1 MAANTYTQKIK
12 VTLDGANKA
21 AKGADKVSKGM
32 SGLAKS
38 ALAAG
43 AAYFGARGIINGV
56 RSAVDAFAVQER
68 AEQSL
73 QTALGKTSSK
83 LLAQA
88 SALQQVTMFG
98 DEATIQQMAFLG
110 SIGMTEEQISKIIPV
125 AMDLATATGMTLESA
140 VRNTAK
146 TFSGLAGELGELVP
160 QLRDLTA
167 EEMKAGKAVE
177 VMADYLVDKQ
187 QQQQIH

>member
-1 MAANTYTQKIK
+1 MAANTFTQRIK
-12 VTLDGANKA
+12 VLLF
-21 AKGADKVSKGM
+21 GADKASKDANKVSRGM
-32 SGLAKS
+32 DGLAKS
-38 ALAAG
+38 ALKAC

-88 SALQQVTMFG
+88 SALQKVTMFG

-110 SIGMTEEQISKIIPV
+110 SIGMTEQQISQIIPV

-146 TFSGLAGELGELVP
+146 TFSGLSGELGELV
-160 QLRDLTA
+160 L
-167 EEMKAGKAVE
+167 
-177 VMADYLVDKQ
+177 
-187 QQQQIH
+187 